1 MKRRKRRSQT
11 EYLAEPSLSDLI
23 NIAFMIRPRNMP
35 TRHRYPLPPS
45 SVQYQRRNNGP
56 ITRGQ
61 RIIRPDPYPLPRR
74 PIPDPTRERAYIDSG
89 GEKRA
94 AIVPDR
100 HPSVNKMQVNETS
113 QRKTS
118 PPTPQNV
125 IPSKLQSP
133 SHPSTPPP
141 PPPPPQQ
148 QQQRL
153 PTPPP
158 KSVVPTDL
166 WRIQYFLEKE
176 RLSAPPESKPSSLL
190 FFTSSSPETYIT
202 ESKRA
207 LRKITKLYNPDHIF
221 GTAPARKVH
230 LREIY
235 VTFPQ
240 IWNRNV
246 FIERWEQQG
255 QDSEGYLSFEQQEL
269 KIRLQRHH
277 VPGTLFFATEA
288 GDLNINDDS
297 MVAPDVCFRIVDAP
311 GQNFSRCESRYDL
324 KRTLEIEEGQLEVSF
339 TGIDGKEIKF
349 EIEGRKYVR
358 LPGEGMPRNWEGTNR
373 GDLIIDLVVQ

>member
-1 MKRRKRRSQT
+1 MKRRRRRSQT
-11 EYLAEPSLSDLI
+11 EYLAETTLSELI
-23 NIAFMIRPRNMP
+23 NIVFMTRPQNMP
-35 TRHRYPLPPS
+35 TRHRYPLPPP
-45 SVQYQRRNNGP
+45 SVQYQRRNNGT
-56 ITRGQ
+56 ITRSSQ
-61 RIIRPDPYPLPRR
+61 RIIRRDPYPLPRR
-74 PIPDPTRERAYIDSG
+74 PIPDPTRERAYIDIDG
-89 GEKRA
+89 GKRA

-100 HPSVNKMQVNETS
+100 HPSMDKMQVDETS

-118 PPTPQNV
+118 SPTPQTV
-125 IPSKLQSP
+125 IPPKLQSP
-133 SHPSTPPP
+133 SHPSTPPS
-141 PPPPPQQ
+141 
-148 QQQRL
+148 QQRL

-158 KSVVPTDL
+158 KPIIPTDP

-202 ESKRA
+202 ESKRT

-235 VTFPQ
+235 VTFLQ

-246 FIERWEQQG
+246 IVKRWEQQG

-269 KIRLQRHH
+269 NVQLQRHH

>member
-1 MKRRKRRSQT
+1 MKRRRQRPQT
-11 EYLAEPSLSDLI
+11 EYLAETSIVDLI
-23 NIAFMIRPRNMP
+23 DIAFMTRPQNIP
-35 TRHRYPLPPS
+35 PRHRYPLPP

-56 ITRGQ
+56 ITRSQ
-61 RIIRPDPYPLPRR
+61 RIIRPHPYHVPRQT
-74 PIPDPTRERAYIDSG
+74 IADPTREQAYIDIA

-94 AIVPDR
+94 AMVQDC
-100 HPSVNKMQVNETS
+100 HPSTNTMQVDEPS
-113 QRKTS
+113 QRKT
-118 PPTPQNV
+118 PTPTTQND

-133 SHPSTPPP
+133 SHPSTPL
-141 PPPPPQQ
+141 
-148 QQQRL
+148 QQRL

-158 KSVVPTDL
+158 KPVIPPDP

-176 RLSAPPESKPSSLL
+176 RFSVPPESKPSSLL
-190 FFTSSSPETYIT
+190 FFTSSSPEAYTT
-202 ESKRA
+202 ESKRT

-235 VTFPQ
+235 VTFAQ

-246 FIERWEQQG
+246 IVERWEQQG
-255 QDSEGYLSFEQQEL
+255 QDSEGYLVFEQQEF
-269 KIRLQRHH
+269 KIQLQRHH

-297 MVAPDVCFRIVDAP
+297 MVAPDVCFRVVDAP
-311 GQNFSRCESRYDL
+311 GQEFSRCESRYDL
-324 KRTLEIEEGQLEVSF
+324 KRTLEIEEGQLEVVF

-349 EIEGRKYVR
+349 EIEGRKCVR
-358 LPGEGMPRNWEGTNR
+358 VPGEGMPRNWEGTNR
-373 GDLIIDLVVQ
+373 GDLIIDLIVQ